1 MTPKSA
7 MMPAT
12 IPAISL
18 RGSPECVVPSV
29 CGGVIAELVEEE
41 TVELLLLVEKL
52 ELLRQVWSSLS
63 AT

>member
-1 MTPKSA
+1 
-7 MMPAT
+7 MPTA

-18 RGSPECVVPSV
+18 RGSPECVAPSV
-29 CGGVIAELVEEE
+29 CGFVVPEPVAEVKGVE
-41 TVELLLLVEKL
+41 TVELPLLVEKL